1 MAFEI
6 GKTTAGYEVLEVL
19 GSSKTGVAYKV
30 RNVFAQRFEV
40 LKILPKNLQDNEE
53 QVARFLREIKV
64 HARLVHPHIVTFY
77 NAREIEGQLV
87 MTTEYVPGFTVA
99 DCLEKGLIPRKE
111 AVNYACHALSALEC
125 AHANGI
131 VHRGLT
137 PSNLV
142 VTAEGIVRLSGFG
155 LAKASSD
162 PQLTA
167 VGTVVGALRYISPE
181 QVKGE
186 NNVDGRADI
195 YALGVILYEMLTGKR
210 PFDAKGQF
218 ETMLAHVNTP
228 PKNPSDLNP
237 QLPRELSEV
246 VLRSLAKDP
255 DQRYQTAAEF
265 RGALEREN
273 DGMVVPSVAVAAAAS
288 NGAAQPAVDSVH
300 SIPRQQPGQPL
311 PAAAFSGDV
320 ATFLQQKLFSRLGI
334 SLAAGAITFLLG
346 SAALL
351 ALLALTKP

>member
-87 MTTEYVPGFTVA
+87 MTTEYVPGFTIA
-99 DCLEKGLIPRKE
+99 DCLEKGIIPSKE
-111 AVNYACHALSALEC
+111 AVTYASHALSALDC

-142 VTAEGIVRLSGFG
+142 VTSEGIVRLSGFG
-155 LAKASSD
+155 LAKAISD

-186 NNVDGRADI
+186 TNVDARADI
-195 YALGVILYEMLTGKR
+195 YALGVILYEMLTGKL
-210 PFDAKGQF
+210 PFATKGQF

-237 QLPRELSEV
+237 QLPHELSEV
-246 VLRSLAKDP
+246 VLRSLAKNP
-255 DQRYQTAAEF
+255 DQRFQTAVEF
-265 RGALEREN
+265 RVALEGKN
-273 DGMVVPSVAVAAAAS
+273 DTLVVPSFAAAAAAS
-288 NGAAQPAVDSVH
+288 NGAAEPAADSVRSTPH
-300 SIPRQQPGQPL
+300 PQPGRPI
-311 PAAAFSGDV
+311 PPPPHSGDV
-320 ATFLQQKLFSRLGI
+320 ASFLEQKLFSRLGI